1 MSASTPLSYWLA
13 TGPRLD
19 TPPDLPDCAQ
29 VVVLGGG
36 VFGVSAALFLAR
48 AGADVLVLEQRCLS
62 GGATGRN
69 AGIVAPGT
77 TQNYLTLGETAGWD
91 TARQVWQ
98 FTEDSSAL
106 LKRVLVEEGIEAE
119 QRVEGAHSVAMTP
132 TEVETQQRTMDRLA
146 TDGFDLAWLDRNALQ
161 DHVGLPLPPAFLGS
175 RFNPRGML
183 VHSAR
188 LVVGLAQAA
197 QRYGAQLRQG
207 VRVLSVAEGRVET
220 DRGTVHA
227 DHVVLATN
235 AYTGRLVPALDGVI
249 VPTRGQMRSTVPL
262 PGRVFRGSWS
272 ANEGGEYWQQTLDGS
287 WVLGGMRRRAADA
300 EVGYLADDLNPVV
313 QAALDQFAAEHF
325 PDLASAPVSHR
336 WAGSMGFTPDGR
348 PLIGPLRADLWML
361 AGCTGHGMPFATEA
375 GRQIAGWIC
384 RGQPDRDMTPFAPG
398 RFL

>member
-13 TGPRLD
+13 TGPHFE
-19 TPPDLPDCAQ
+19 TPATLPDRAQ

-48 AGADVLVLEQRCLS
+48 AGADTLLLEQRTLA

-77 TQNYLTLGETAGWD
+77 TQGYLSLGETAGWD

-98 FTEDSSAL
+98 FTEDSAAL
-106 LKRVLVEEGIEAE
+106 LKRVLAEEGIQAD
-119 QRVEGAHSVAMTP
+119 QRVEGAHTVAMTLA
-132 TEVETQQRTMDRLA
+132 EVEAQQRMLDRLA
-146 TDGFDLAWLDRNALQ
+146 RDGFALDWLDRDALQ
-161 DHVGLPLPPAFLGS
+161 AHVGLPLPPAFLGA

-197 QRYGAQLRQG
+197 QRHGAQLRQ
-207 VRVLSVAEGRVET
+207 RAPVLSLEDGRVQT
-220 DRGTVHA
+220 DQGAVRA

-235 AYTGRLVPALDGVI
+235 AYSSGLVPALAEVI

-262 PGRVFRGSWS
+262 PQRVFQGSWS
-272 ANEGGEYWQQTLDGS
+272 ANAGGEYWQQTLDGC
-287 WVLGGMRRRAADA
+287 WVLGGMRRRAPDA
-300 EVGYLADDLNPVV
+300 EVGYLADELNPVV
-313 QAALDQFAAEHF
+313 QGALDQFVAQHF
-325 PDLASAPVSHR
+325 PALAAAPVSHR
-336 WAGSMGFTPDGR
+336 WAGSMGFTPDGQ
-348 PLIGPLRADLWML
+348 PLIGPLRPGLWVA

-375 GRQIAGWIC
+375 GRQLAHWIC
-384 RGQPDRDMTPFAPG
+384 WGQPDRDMTPFAPH
-398 RFL
+398 RFG